1 MGNWEAWK
9 NNKPQLKNAV
19 SGSILV
25 QMIQDAKTIRDIAQ
39 SNAAQA
45 LREAFTP
52 SFPTNDTLKEIVHE
66 LEEGYEDVDTLTTT
80 LNIANDIF
88 NSKFYQTPTIKP
100 KYKEKIVEKK
110 QPVILEIQSTLPESE
125 GEYTMEGAK
134 KVFKGGS

>member
-52 SFPTNDTLKEIVHE
+52 SFPTNDTLKEIVQKIEEEDRLSSLNKHMDDVTNE
-66 LEEGYEDVDTLTTT
+66 L
-80 LNIANDIF
+80 F
-88 NSKFYQTPTIKP
+88 NSTFKQGITPKTK
-100 KYKEKIVEKK
+100 KE
-110 QPVILEIQSTLPESE
+110 PVILEVQSTLPESE
-125 GEYTMEGAK
+125 GEYIMEGAK
-134 KVFKGGS
+134 KIFKGGS